1 METELKEGLAFA
13 ATFVV
18 EAEMSA
24 KSIGSGDLEVLAT
37 PALVAKLEN
46 TAMKAVASLLPPDST
61 TVGGYI
67 EMSHLKPTPIGAEV
81 MVEVRLEKVFG
92 RKLHFSLSAREGD
105 KLIGTGSHVRYV
117 VDRHKF
123 MEQVS
128 SQI

>member
-1 METELKEGLAFA
+1 MKEGLAFA
-13 ATFVV
+13 DTFVV
-18 EAEMSA
+18 MPQMSA

-37 PALVAKLEN
+37 PSLVAKLEN
-46 TAMKAVASLLPPDST
+46 TAMRAVARLLPSGLT
-61 TVGGYI
+61 TVGGYV

-81 MVEVRLEKVFG
+81 MVEVRLEKALG
-92 RKLHFSLSAREGD
+92 RKLHFALSAREGD
-105 KLIGTGSHVRYV
+105 KLIATGTHVRYV